1 MPLLSL
7 AFGGPGFGWGKP
19 VPVDGRRL
27 RGGRRGLAVV
37 SAAGPF
43 SNVLLAI
50 LCAVVIRFATSGA
63 FELPQLGLE
72 LVVRLTLLN
81 VSLAVFNLLPVAP
94 LDGFGILAGIVPLSF
109 GGAMAWLE
117 RYGPGVLMLLIFL
130 PSFIGIDI
138 LGTILGPLRQAL
150 LSLVQQIATA

>member
-1 MPLLSL
+1 MSL

-37 SAAGPF
+37 SAAGPL

-50 LCAVVIRFATSGA
+50 LCAIVIRFASTGS
-63 FELPQLGLE
+63 FELPQLGEE
-72 LVVRLTLLN
+72 LVVRLILLN

-94 LDGFGILAGIVPLSF
+94 LDGFGILAGVVPLSF

-117 RYGPGVLMLLIFL
+117 RYGPGVLLLLIFL

-138 LGTILGPLRQAL
+138 LGLVLGPPSRAL
-150 LSLVQQIATA
+150 LGLMQQVAGA